1 MNCNESDSVLVI
13 HPGGLGDV
21 LLSLQ
26 AIASLRN
33 RHPTDQIVLLAGS
46 DVGSLLQACG
56 VVDRTLTTESDDLAS
71 LMSGSE
77 QLSSALRE
85 LLRRC
90 KRVVGWLKDH
100 DGSVRATLQRLG
112 IPWIVL
118 ETPVPQRGVHQSK
131 RFLDVLTEERCG
143 HAQSAHLV
151 IPETLSQ
158 DGAAVLRT
166 MGIQKGQDF
175 VVCHPGSGSVHK
187 CVRPETMV
195 EVIRKF
201 RQNGVMPIL
210 VGGPA
215 DELAVERVRDLGVR
229 DVPVIQRQCLPTI
242 AGILAQAR
250 LFVGHDSG
258 LTHLAGALQIPT
270 VAIFGPTDSR
280 QWAPQGDHVSVVTGP
295 PCSCQGWA
303 CVRACEAKPCLSI
316 AVEDILA
323 ASISLLSRYRM
334 VTKS

>member
-1 MNCNESDSVLVI
+1 MNRNVSDSVLVI

-26 AIASLRN
+26 AMVCLRN

-46 DVGSLLQACG
+46 NVGSLLHVCG

-77 QLSSALRE
+77 QLSSALRQ

-90 KRVVGWLKDH
+90 KLVVGWLKDH
-100 DGSVRATLQRLG
+100 DGSVRATLQQLG
-112 IPWIVL
+112 IPRIIL
-118 ETPVPQRGVHQSK
+118 EPPVPQRGVHQSK
-131 RFLDVLTEERCG
+131 RFLDMLKDEHSY
-143 HAQSAHLV
+143 HALPAHLV
-151 IPETLSQ
+151 IPETMRQ
-158 DGAAVLRT
+158 EGVTVLRT
-166 MGIQKGQDF
+166 MGIEEGHDF
-175 VVCHPGSGSVHK
+175 VLCHPGSGSVHK

-195 EVIRKF
+195 GVALNFQQR
-201 RQNGVMPIL
+201 GVMPIL
-210 VGGPA
+210 VSGPA
-215 DELAVERVRDLGVR
+215 DERAVERVRDLGLR
-229 DVPVIQRQCLPTI
+229 DVPVIRRQRLTAV

-270 VAIFGPTDSR
+270 VAIFGPTDLH

-295 PCSCQGWA
+295 PCSCQDWA

-316 AVEDILA
+316 AAEDIIA
-323 ASISLLSRYRM
+323 ASISLLSRYGM
-334 VTKS
+334 ATKS